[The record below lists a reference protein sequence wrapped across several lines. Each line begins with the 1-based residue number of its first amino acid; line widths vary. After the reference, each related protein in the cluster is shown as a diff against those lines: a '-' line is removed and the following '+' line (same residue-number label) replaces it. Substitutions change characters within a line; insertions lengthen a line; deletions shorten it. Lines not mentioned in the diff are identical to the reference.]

1 MSRRIVVVVAV
12 VVGVAIV
19 VYAVMYLN
27 RGDTSS
33 SQSSR
38 TFPAEARGVAF
49 VDEAVIY
56 DDLGRMTATA
66 DLVVRGSVRDATAGK
81 THVYPPSEAL
91 ADETDRLLTVQVEE
105 VVYSDGRAAPK
116 AITVVEGWW
125 SQGVGYAVEGMPWIK
140 PGQQAYFYLTADPG
154 YPADTYTYVGTTG
167 RVLLMND
174 RAQVSGDHHGD
185 GPWDGALGGRARASG
200 PTETAD
206 GRHHTQAIEGWIRAA
221 AVSAQRGESKPMPL
235 PRITGPKA

>member
-38 TFPAEARGVAF
+38 TFPTEARGVAF

-81 THVYPPSEAL
+81 TTQL
-91 ADETDRLLTVQVEE
+91 
-105 VVYSDGRAAPK
+105 
-116 AITVVEGWW
+116 
-125 SQGVGYAVEGMPWIK
+125 
-140 PGQQAYFYLTADPG
+140 
-154 YPADTYTYVGTTG
+154 PADTTVY
-167 RVLLMND
+167 RD
-174 RAQVSGDHHGD
+174 SG
-185 GPWDGALGGRARASG
+185 
-200 PTETAD
+200 
-206 GRHHTQAIEGWIRAA
+206 
-221 AVSAQRGESKPMPL
+221 
-235 PRITGPKA
+235 ITR